1 VSQAGDTSVVAL
13 ITHARHVPA
22 TDRKRFGERLR
33 ERPARDLLVL
43 ETCHRVEAYVV
54 GPRDVAGLAGWLPDG
69 GQLLTGQAAIR
80 HAIAVAVGRDSVVIG
95 EDQVLQQLREAVA
108 AARADDGFDPVLE
121 RLFGLALRA
130 GRQARS
136 WRQGPARSLAD
147 LALTAIEQRCGSLR
161 EREIL
166 VVGAGKMGRL
176 AVRAAIAAGASVSI
190 ANRSGDT
197 ADAVAAQN
205 GVRVE
210 AFDPGP
216 RIEAFAGIVVAL
228 GGPWAIGP
236 ATVEGLVA
244 SSSVVVDLSVPAALP
259 RAAAEVLGARFVSA
273 DALAIVDPE
282 SGAATDASRSRVEAL
297 VDATVAEF
305 VGWLEGR
312 EGRAAARALTERA
325 DREREAELNELW
337 RRMPD
342 LAPET
347 RDAIERM
354 TRHLAARLLRE
365 PLERLGR
372 DPDGRAERAARD
384 LFAL

>member
-1 VSQAGDTSVVAL
+1 MSQAGDTSIVAL
-13 ITHARHVPA
+13 TTHARHVPA
-22 TDRKRFGERLR
+22 TERERFGKQLLEQ
-33 ERPARDLLVL
+33 PASDLLVL
-43 ETCHRVEAYVV
+43 ETCHRVEAYAVRR
-54 GPRDVAGLAGWLPDG
+54 RDVAGLAGWLPEG
-69 GQLLTGQAAIR
+69 GQLLTGRAAIR
-80 HAIAVAVGRDSVVIG
+80 HAIAVAVGQDSVVIG
-95 EDQVLQQLREAVA
+95 EDQVLQQLREAVVR
-108 AARADDGFDPVLE
+108 ARSDGGLDPVLE

-147 LALTAIEQRCGSLR
+147 LAIAAIEQRCGSLR
-161 EREIL
+161 DRQIL
-166 VVGAGKMGRL
+166 IVGAGKMGRL

-205 GVRVE
+205 GVPVE

-216 RIEAFAGIVVAL
+216 RIGAFAGIVVAL

-259 RAAAEVLGARFVSA
+259 RAAAEALGARFVSA
-273 DALAIVDPE
+273 DALAIGDPD
-282 SGAATDASRSRVEAL
+282 SGAATDVSRSRVEAL
-297 VDATVAEF
+297 VDSTAAEF
-305 VGWLEGR
+305 VGWLQGR
-312 EGRAAARALTERA
+312 EGRDAARALTERA
-325 DREREAELNELW
+325 DRQREAELNELW
-337 RRMPD
+337 RRIPD
-342 LAPET
+342 LAPEA

-354 TRHLAARLLRE
+354 TRHLSARLLRE